1 MTNTDII
8 LEALEELSPAS
19 YCDDCLSRHAAIFP
33 RAQVNIICRKLA
45 SQGLVSRSKALC
57 PQCNRRKL
65 VNSLVSLVQHNAPE
79 GAHKISEARSPS
91 SSPYPPQS
99 PIDIEHL
106 RNEVVRI
113 CLQMWPV
120 GSRNPRPRSI
130 SKVINILREE
140 GTIPRHQANMMLTIC
155 GLRNVY
161 LWDSVPMGS
170 DETEVARAAWSII
183 AAWSGHTPDR

>member
-19 YCDDCLSRHAAIFP
+19 YCDDCLSRDAGVSP
-33 RAQVNIICRKLA
+33 RQQVNIICRKLA

-65 VNSLVSLVQHNAPE
+65 VNSLVPQSGPE
-79 GAHKISEARSPS
+79 GPDKISEARPPS
-91 SSPYPPQS
+91 SSPHPPQS

-113 CLQMWPV
+113 CLQRWPA
-120 GSRNPRPRSI
+120 GRRNPRPHSI
-130 SKVINILREE
+130 SKVINILKEE

-155 GLRNVY
+155 GLRNVHVY
-161 LWDSVPMGS
+161 EGLPMGPNEK
-170 DETEVARAAWSII
+170 DVAQAAWNII
-183 AAWSGHTPDR
+183 AAWSGHAADR